1 MNILIKR
8 NLKIFFRDR
17 SAVLFSL
24 LAIFIIIALYAVFL
38 GDVWL
43 DDSMQNIK
51 GTNYLMNT
59 WLLAGLL
66 AVASITTTMG
76 AFGIMI
82 DDKVRK
88 INKDF
93 YSAPIKSYQI
103 TIGYIG
109 SAFLIGVVLS
119 IITVFAS
126 EIYIVFR
133 GGRWLTLTGLL
144 KVILLVIFTTATN
157 TSIVCFIVSFF
168 KSHSAY
174 STASTIIGTSIGF
187 LTGIYLPIG
196 ALPQSVQFV
205 IKLFPV
211 SHAASLLRQVLMEE
225 AMKASFS
232 EIPANHLNEFKEY
245 MGVTFRFGDS
255 VVPWWLSVFILVLT
269 ATLFYGLSINN
280 LSKRIQ

>member
-1 MNILIKR
+1 
-8 NLKIFFRDR
+8 
-17 SAVLFSL
+17 
-24 LAIFIIIALYAVFL
+24 
-38 GDVWL
+38 
-43 DDSMQNIK
+43 
-51 GTNYLMNT
+51 MNT

-93 YSAPIKSYQI
+93 YSAPIKSSQI

-109 SAFLIGVVLS
+109 SAFLIGIILS
-119 IITVFAS
+119 IITVFIS
-126 EIYIVFR
+126 EIYIVLR
-133 GGRWLTLTGLL
+133 GGRWMTFIVHL

-168 KSHSAY
+168 KSHSAF

-196 ALPQSVQFV
+196 ALPKSVQFV

-211 SHAASLLRQVLMEE
+211 SHAASLLRQVLMED

-232 EIPANHLNEFKEY
+232 EIPANHLNGFKEY

-255 VVPWWLSVFILVLT
+255 VVPWWLSVFILVFT
-269 ATLFYGLSINN
+269 ATLFYGLSIIN
-280 LSKRIQ
+280 LSKRTQ

>member
-24 LAIFIIIALYAVFL
+24 LAIFIIIVLYAVFL

-43 DDSMQNIK
+43 GDSMQNIND
-51 GTNYLMNT
+51 TNNLMNT

-66 AVASITTTMG
+66 SVASITTTMG

-93 YSAPIKSYQI
+93 YSAPIKSSQI

-109 SAFLIGVVLS
+109 SAFLIGVIIS
-119 IITVFAS
+119 IITVFVS
-126 EIYIVFR
+126 EIYMVFC
-133 GGRWLTLTGLL
+133 GGRWMTLIGLL

-168 KSHSAY
+168 KSHSAF

-196 ALPQSVQFV
+196 ALPESVQFV

-245 MGVTFRFGDS
+245 MGVTFRIGDS
-255 VVPWWLSVFILVLT
+255 VVPWWLSVLILVFT
-269 ATLFYGLSINN
+269 ATLFYSLSIIN